1 MKRLFL
7 SPIASVASLLEID
20 LSFAVNVTFCDPLL
34 SPAVMTIEVALNV
47 FCSAPRTYVLHPA
60 HVTPVISS
68 VYFVSSPLAA
78 VDNQQGPRVA
88 KLSFFITIFYIG
100 LIDYLRSRRLF

>member
-7 SPIASVASLLEID
+7 SPIASVASLFEID

-34 SPAVMTIEVALNV
+34 SPAVITIEVALNV
-47 FCSAPRTYVLHPA
+47 FCNAPRTYVLHPA

-68 VYFVSSPLAA
+68 V
-78 VDNQQGPRVA
+78 
-88 KLSFFITIFYIG
+88 
-100 LIDYLRSRRLF
+100 